1 MWVVQW
7 LKERNLSLLS
17 LTPTFLLFNW
27 LLLASWIL
35 SLDEKGHFLNDY
47 VKFTPWMH
55 EQTVTE
61 KDYQRKRW
69 FLLQTFSYFTPL
81 SVLLLIFLLCCIC
94 IVYACLAMQER
105 RCNGVVGWLVT
116 QIDNKI
122 RWRLYQQNTYYKLAF
137 LMMVYEE
144 NGRRSVQERLP
155 EALHG
160 STRIRKGINA
170 FLSQVNRVVG
180 ASSKH
185 QPGFCYARTEQSG
198 LKCMHTVAFT
208 NHRWLPTMKH

>member
-1 MWVVQW
+1 MKVISAEHV
-7 LKERNLSLLS
+7 
-17 LTPTFLLFNW
+17 
-27 LLLASWIL
+27 
-35 SLDEKGHFLNDY
+35 
-47 VKFTPWMH
+47 
-55 EQTVTE
+55 
-61 KDYQRKRW
+61 
-69 FLLQTFSYFTPL
+69 LQIS
-81 SVLLLIFLLCCIC
+81 
-94 IVYACLAMQER
+94 
-105 RCNGVVGWLVT
+105 
-116 QIDNKI
+116 
-122 RWRLYQQNTYYKLAF
+122 F

-185 QPGFCYARTEQSG
+185 HPGFWYARTEQSG

-208 NHRWLPTMKH
+208 N

>member
-7 LKERNLSLLS
+7 LMERNLSLLS
-17 LTPTFLLFNW
+17 FTPTFLLFNW

-61 KDYQRKRW
+61 KYYQSKRW
-69 FLLQTFSYFTPL
+69 FLFQTFSYFTPL
-81 SVLLLIFLLCCIC
+81 SVNLLLIFLLCCIC

-105 RCNGVVGWLVT
+105 RCNGVVGHTNWQQDPVKVISAEHVL
-116 QIDNKI
+116 QIS
-122 RWRLYQQNTYYKLAF
+122 F

-185 QPGFCYARTEQSG
+185 QPGFWYARTEQSG

-208 NHRWLPTMKH
+208 N